1 MAIAFIFL
9 LIFCR
14 LFYIQI
20 IWGNEL
26 QIKAIDQWTRELPI
40 IAERGLIA
48 DTNGIVLASNKSTYS
63 VFVRPR
69 AVDNVEEVA
78 ERLANIFSLNYETIL
93 KKIKNKNTSEVT
105 IIKQANKELI
115 AELNNYE
122 MSGVYYS
129 RDNSRVYTYGNMLS
143 QVIGFTSIDGTG
155 QTGLEA
161 YYNKYLK
168 GLDGE
173 ILYEADLLGIELE
186 DSSAEYVP
194 ATDGLNIK
202 LTIDI
207 DIQMAAEAAMEQ
219 AYINHSPKSAQA
231 IVMDPSTGAILAMSN
246 YPGFDLNDIPRDDI
260 DLLNTLSR
268 NSIVVDIFEPG
279 STFKVLTAA
288 ANIEEYLQGNVNAFS
303 LEHVFSNSPTRIVDG
318 QKIKCWSDHKN
329 GKHSNQNLAMALNNS
344 CNPIFVDIALALGKE
359 KMYEY
364 IQKFN
369 YGTVTGIDFTGEAQ
383 GMVLNEAMVK
393 NCDLARIGF
402 GQTIAVTGLQ
412 LAAATAAAV
421 NGGVY
426 YQPYFV
432 KEIFSNSGEVAEMIN
447 PLAKNRVISKEAST
461 LLSSMLEGV
470 VRDGSG
476 KRAYIEGYKVGGK
489 TGTAQKYQN
498 GVIANGKYV
507 SSFVGYFPANNPK
520 YLCLVLIDEPIGQ
533 YYGSIVAAPYAKQIF
548 EGIIS
553 SKNIQPYE

>member
-40 IAERGLIA
+40 IAERGLIS
-48 DTNGIVLASNKSTYS
+48 DTNGVILASNKSTYS

-69 AVDNVEEVA
+69 SVENA
-78 ERLANIFSLNYETIL
+78 EFASKTLSDIFSLNFDTIL
-93 KKIKNKNTSEVT
+93 NKISNKNTSEVT
-105 IIKQANKELI
+105 IIKQVNKELI

-122 MSGVYYS
+122 IKGVYYS

-168 GLDGE
+168 GLNGE
-173 ILYEADLLGIELE
+173 ILYEADLLGIQL
-186 DSSAEYVP
+186 DNSSAEYVP

-231 IVMDPSTGAILAMSN
+231 IVLDPSTGEVLAMAN

-268 NSIVVDIFEPG
+268 NSLVVDIYEPG
-279 STFKVLTAA
+279 STFKVLTVA
-288 ANIEEYLQGNVNAFS
+288 ANVEEYLNGNTNAFS
-303 LEHVFSNSPTRIVDG
+303 LDHIFSSSPTRIVDG

-344 CNPIFVDIALALGKE
+344 CNPIFVDVALALGKE

-364 IQKFN
+364 IKKFN
-369 YGTVTGIDFTGEAQ
+369 YGSATGIDFAGEAQ
-383 GMVLNEAMVK
+383 GMVLNEALVK

-402 GQTIAVTGLQ
+402 GQTIAVSALQ

-421 NGGVY
+421 NGGIY
-426 YQPYFV
+426 YQPYLV
-432 KEIFSNSGEVAEMIN
+432 KEIYSNCGEIAEIIN
-447 PLAKNRVISKEAST
+447 PIAKNRAISKEAST
-461 LLSSMLEGV
+461 IVSAMLEDV
-470 VRDGSG
+470 VKNGSG
-476 KRAYIEGYKVGGK
+476 KKAYIEGYKVGGK
-489 TGTAQKYQN
+489 TGTAQKYEN

-520 YLCLVLIDEPIGQ
+520 YLCLVTVDEPVGQ
-533 YYGSIVAAPYAKQIF
+533 HYGSLVAAPYAKQIF